1 MELLQVLTLLVNS
14 YVQLYNFA
22 STLES
27 KDLFILFC
35 FSGLLGRNVPPNPDY
50 VQFKFTSACS

>member
-27 KDLFILFC
+27 KDFVYFVLFFRSFGKEC
-35 FSGLLGRNVPPNPDY
+35 PP
-50 VQFKFTSACS
+50 